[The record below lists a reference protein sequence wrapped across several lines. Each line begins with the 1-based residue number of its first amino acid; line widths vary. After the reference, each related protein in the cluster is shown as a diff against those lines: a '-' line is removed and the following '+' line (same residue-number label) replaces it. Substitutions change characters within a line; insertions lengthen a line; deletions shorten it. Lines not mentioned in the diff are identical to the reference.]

1 MEIGS
6 VYTSH
11 IIYVL
16 VNMNHFLSCPCR
28 WGRLRTTM
36 MPWPGLLEPFTECL
50 CLGVIS
56 ALCSSYLFSVS
67 VPLFLLLHTAL
78 WFCFDLLL
86 IRTIEVGLVY
96 MYSGIK
102 LLD

>member
-1 MEIGS
+1 
-6 VYTSH
+6 
-11 IIYVL
+11 
-16 VNMNHFLSCPCR
+16 
-28 WGRLRTTM
+28 M

-50 CLGVIS
+50 CLGAIG

-78 WFCFDLLL
+78 WFYFDLML
-86 IRTIEVGLVY
+86 IRTIEVGLAY
-96 MYSGIK
+96 MYSSIK